1 MLCCQFP
8 QSFARINEKGTN
20 PRKICPAVDRVRAG
34 VSGVME
40 TLFLRSNH
48 ALGNEDPKQQVV
60 SLGEVG
66 AAFQAEGIV

>member
-1 MLCCQFP
+1 M
-8 QSFARINEKGTN
+8 
-20 PRKICPAVDRVRAG
+20 
-34 VSGVME
+34 ME